1 MDPAVCCSFS
11 NSNIVHNDDDDD
23 DDDDEEDGVG
33 DDEIQSM
40 AKIIK
45 PTSKLTENQNQS
57 ILSGP
62 LILSLINNL
71 EV

>member
-1 MDPAVCCSFS
+1 MDHTVCCSFS
-11 NSNIVHNDDDDD
+11 NSNIVHDDDDD

-33 DDEIQSM
+33 DDEIKSM

-62 LILSLINNL
+62 LILS
-71 EV
+71 

>member
-11 NSNIVHNDDDDD
+11 NSNIVHD

-33 DDEIQSM
+33 DDEIKSM

-57 ILSGP
+57 IMSGP
-62 LILSLINNL
+62 LILS
-71 EV
+71 